1 MSKLILLLFFFL
13 ISYISNIHAE
23 IEVRISTDKS
33 EYLEAEPILCTLSF
47 INNSDLPDS
56 IDYDKFFGLYY
67 IKVHDQKKKKH
78 QYNGVHGDWI
88 GGARYR
94 LIKPNDTI
102 SDSFILSELFAKT
115 ILSYSINSA
124 PGYLTCGAY
133 TIQYNYSNNLLSNEI
148 VINIIEPTG
157 IEKIVFDKLVA
168 AYLINDMNHGHID
181 SIFIKQK
188 HYYEIARIY
197 PESVYWQEAVFRYNQ
212 VSRWLN
218 LAYTD
223 ISINKEFIERF
234 PNSIYVKHILIN
246 LCQAIYH
253 YEGGESV
260 VIIYLQNLI
269 KNYPKSNVSMLA
281 KELMLKKEYLN

>member
-1 MSKLILLLFFFL
+1 MSKLILILFFVQV
-13 ISYISNIHAE
+13 SYFSSIQAE
-23 IEVRISTDKS
+23 IVVRISTDKS
-33 EYLEAEPILCTLSF
+33 EYLEAEPIICTLSF
-47 INNSDLPDS
+47 INNSEFSDS
-56 IDYDKFFGLYY
+56 IDYDKIFGLYY
-67 IKVHDQKKKKH
+67 IKVHDQKKKKL
-78 QYNGVHGDWI
+78 QYNGGHGDWI

-94 LIKPNDTI
+94 LIKPNDTV
-102 SDSFILSELFAKT
+102 SNSFILSELFANT
-115 ILSYSINSA
+115 ILSKSINSA
-124 PGYLTCGAY
+124 PGYLTSGAY
-133 TIQYNYSNNLLSNEI
+133 SIQYNYSNSLLSNEI
-148 VINIIEPTG
+148 IINIIEPTG
-157 IEKIVFDKLVA
+157 IEKIVFDKLVT
-168 AYLINDMNHGHID
+168 AYFIYDMNHSDTD

-188 HYYEIARIY
+188 YYYDIARNY

-212 VSRWLN
+212 VSKWLN

-223 ISINKEFIERF
+223 ISVNKEFIIRF

-269 KNYPKSNVSMLA
+269 ENYPKSNVSLHA